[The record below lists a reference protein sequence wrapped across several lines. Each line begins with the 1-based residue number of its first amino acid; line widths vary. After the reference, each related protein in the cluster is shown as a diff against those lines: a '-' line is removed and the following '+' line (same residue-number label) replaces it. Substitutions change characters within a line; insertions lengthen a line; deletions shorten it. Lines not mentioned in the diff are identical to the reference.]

1 MRSDAWLSNLDD
13 RLRRQLTF
21 LVEVDRLKTVLR
33 DTPITDGS
41 RLENSAEHSW
51 HLALFAMTLA
61 EFADQPVDV
70 NRVVR
75 MLTIHDI
82 VEIDAG
88 DLSVFRQASEG
99 THKNAEGDAAHR
111 LFGLL
116 PEEMADEWI
125 ALWQEFEAVETAD
138 ARFARAIDSVQPLVL
153 NHVVGGGSWTVH
165 DIDEATLRSVK
176 SGLAD
181 WAPRLWPLVEGI
193 LADAVAAGWLA
204 RAPGDRGAVS

>member
-33 DTPITDGS
+33 DTPIADGS

-61 EFADQPVDV
+61 EYADEPIDV

-88 DLSVFRQASEG
+88 DLSVFRQTSAA
-99 THKNAEGDAAHR
+99 TQKDAEGDAARR

-116 PEEMADEWI
+116 PEEMAAEWI
-125 ALWQEFEAVETAD
+125 ALWQEFDAAETAD
-138 ARFARAIDSVQPLVL
+138 AKF
-153 NHVVGGGSWTVH
+153 
-165 DIDEATLRSVK
+165 
-176 SGLAD
+176 
-181 WAPRLWPLVEGI
+181 
-193 LADAVAAGWLA
+193 AAGHRLGAATGPEPRRRGWFVD
-204 RAPGDRGAVS
+204 RPRHRRGDPALGQVRTR